1 MNRFGFFS
9 SFENSYRINENQ
21 NQYVVI
27 NGDSLYKIGLKYN
40 ISPDELIKYNNLEN
54 TVIYPG
60 QVIAIPVKGI
70 NGATYFEEY
79 MIGPGESI
87 ENIANK
93 VGVSSSEIAKYND
106 ITKLILQ
113 ENQIINIPKNYKQ
126 YQIVMTDSLE
136 SILKRTN
143 MTLEE
148 LVEANSS
155 EWLKPGNV
163 IYVKNN

>member
-9 SFENSYRINENQ
+9 SFENSYRINDNQ

-54 TVIYPG
+54 TIIYPG
-60 QVIAIPVKGI
+60 QVIAIPVKGM

-87 ENIANK
+87 ENIASK
-93 VGVSSSEIAKYND
+93 VGVSSNEIAKYND
-106 ITKLILQ
+106 ITKLVLQ

-136 SILKRTN
+136 YILQKTD

-148 LVEANSS
+148 LVEANSG

-163 IYVKNN
+163 INVKNN